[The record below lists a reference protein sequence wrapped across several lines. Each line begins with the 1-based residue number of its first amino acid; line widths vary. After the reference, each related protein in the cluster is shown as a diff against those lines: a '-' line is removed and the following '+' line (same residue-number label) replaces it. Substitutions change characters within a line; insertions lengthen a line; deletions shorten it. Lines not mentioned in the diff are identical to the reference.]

1 MSDKT
6 IKGLTKVLK
15 DLEKFGS
22 EAKKEVDTVTKIT
35 SMDIVADAKAFAPK
49 NLGKLAQSIIFTK
62 VGEADYKVV
71 VNSPYGAYVEFGT
84 GAKVR
89 VPAELQSVASQ
100 FKGKKGGSFQ
110 QGLRAI
116 KDWCKSKGIPENAA
130 YPIFMSILRKG
141 QEPQPYLY
149 PAFVKGRKQYLKDLK
164 ELLKR
169 LTKKYD

>member
-15 DLEKFGS
+15 DLEKFGD
-22 EAKKEVDTVTKIT
+22 EAKKEVDTITKVT

-49 NLGKLAQSIIFTK
+49 NNGKLAQSIVFTK

-84 GAKVR
+84 GSKVKI
-89 VPAELQSVASQ
+89 PTELQAVASQ
-100 FKGKKGGSFQ
+100 FKGKKAGTFEE
-110 QGLRAI
+110 GLRAI

-149 PAFVKGRKQYLKDLK
+149 PAFVKGGTQFLKDLK
-164 ELLKR
+164 KLLKD

>member
-15 DLEKFGS
+15 DLEKFGD
-22 EAKKEVDTVTKIT
+22 EVKTDVYKTTGSIAT
-35 SMDIVADAKAFAPK
+35 EIEADAKAFAPTNIGSLK
-49 NLGKLAQSIIFTK
+49 GSITK
-62 VGEADYKVV
+62 VKSDEYGFKIVV
-71 VNSPYGAYVEFGT
+71 KSPYGAYVEFGT
-84 GAKVR
+84 GAKVK
-89 VPAELQSVASQ
+89 VPTELQGIASQ
-100 FKGKKGGSFQ
+100 FKGKKAGTFE

-116 KDWCKSKGIPENAA
+116 KDWCKNVGIPESAA
-130 YPIFMSILRKG
+130 YPIFMSILKKG

-164 ELLKR
+164 ELLNR

>member
-15 DLEKFGS
+15 YLEKFGS
-22 EAKKEVDTVTKIT
+22 ESKKEVEEITKIS

-89 VPAELQSVASQ
+89 VPAELQDVASQ
-100 FKGKKGGSFQ
+100 FKGKKGGSFE
-110 QGLRAI
+110 QGLQGI
-116 KDWCKSKGIPENAA
+116 KDWCKNKGIPEIAA

>member
-15 DLEKFGS
+15 NLEKFGS
-22 EAKKEVDTVTKIT
+22 ESKKEVEEITKIS

-89 VPAELQSVASQ
+89 VPAELQDVASQ
-100 FKGKKGGSFQ
+100 FKGKKGGSFE
-110 QGLRAI
+110 QGLQGI
-116 KDWCKSKGIPENAA
+116 KDWCKNKGIPEIAA

>member
-1 MSDKT
+1 MADKT

-15 DLEKFGS
+15 DLEKFGD
-22 EAKKEVDTVTKIT
+22 EAKKEVDTITKIT
-35 SMDIVADAKAFAPK
+35 SMDIVADAKAFSPK
-49 NLGKLAQSIIFTK
+49 NNGKLSQSIVYTK
-62 VGEADYKVV
+62 VGEADYKVI

-84 GAKVR
+84 GSKVK
-89 VPAELQSVASQ
+89 VPTELQGIASQ
-100 FKGKKGGSFQ
+100 FKGKKAGTFE

-130 YPIFMSILRKG
+130 YPIFMSILKKG

-149 PAFVKGRKQYLKDLK
+149 PAFVKGRTQYLKDLK
-164 ELLKR
+164 KLLKD